1 MKNWLK
7 RNIGLIASTCLG
19 ISFFYEF
26 GSTSMILF
34 GEPEFPTED

>member
-7 RNIGLIASTCLG
+7 RNIGIIAGACLG
-19 ISFFYEF
+19 ISFYYPL
-26 GSTSMILF
+26 GSTSLLFF

>member
-7 RNIGLIASTCLG
+7 RNAGLILTTCLG
-19 ISFFYEF
+19 WNFVYHIS
-26 GSTSMILF
+26 GTSLLLF

>member
-7 RNIGLIASTCLG
+7 RNIGIICSTCLG
-19 ISFFYEF
+19 ISFVYEF
-26 GSTSMILF
+26 GGPSLLLF

>member
-7 RNIGLIASTCLG
+7 RNIGIIASTCLG
-19 ISFFYEF
+19 ISFVYPLGGYSFF
-26 GSTSMILF
+26 LF

>member
-7 RNIGLIASTCLG
+7 RNAGLILNTCLG
-19 ISFFYEF
+19 TWFVYHI
-26 GSTSMILF
+26 GTVSMVMF

>member
-7 RNIGLIASTCLG
+7 RNIGNLCSACLG
-19 ISFFYEF
+19 ISFVYHIS
-26 GSTSMILF
+26 GASLCMF